1 MGSRGESD
9 MGSRGESDEQFMLDP
24 EYSPANIVDLETHEV
39 IASLAAAEEFADQ
52 IAEGGESGV
61 VRKKQGSKRKLISLT
76 DDTDD
81 SDVEITPPT
90 GPAPTP
96 KPRRKTTYGTA
107 SRKPIRKPVHDLQKK
122 NAASIQLQKKAPKS
136 QKKKEKVEEIPEF
149 DDELEEVELDAAEID
164 LEDLE
169 NRQRSDMWTD
179 FKVVEKPSGDLKA
192 MKKSMVM
199 VKKLPSFESIVNGED
214 ENDQKLILVYVC
226 CARKKKQCNIRYLA
240 EQPAKVCKKCGTG
253 LAAFFRTAS
262 RAGQACRVPPEDEPA
277 AVRDRTG
284 WENPIDIPINI
295 L

>member
-1 MGSRGESD
+1 MLETMGSRGESD

-107 SRKPIRKPVHDLQKK
+107 SRKPMFQ
-122 NAASIQLQKKAPKS
+122 ST
-136 QKKKEKVEEIPEF
+136 
-149 DDELEEVELDAAEID
+149 LDGGIG
-164 LEDLE
+164 
-169 NRQRSDMWTD
+169 S
-179 FKVVEKPSGDLKA
+179 S
-192 MKKSMVM
+192 SH
-199 VKKLPSFESIVNGED
+199 
-214 ENDQKLILVYVC
+214 
-226 CARKKKQCNIRYLA
+226 
-240 EQPAKVCKKCGTG
+240 
-253 LAAFFRTAS
+253 
-262 RAGQACRVPPEDEPA
+262 ACRK
-277 AVRDRTG
+277 
-284 WENPIDIPINI
+284 
-295 L
+295 